1 MGLSVMRSLVPRTAM
16 PGRSRSLHDQLAR
29 GLGYFSIALGTV
41 ELVAPRAVCGA
52 AGLNGYDRL
61 VQAYGAR
68 EVANG
73 VPLLISHDATPWMW
87 GRVAGDAADI
97 ATVIAGT
104 RDQPSRK
111 VDRALWALPA
121 LIGVTAL
128 DLACAVGLTSEKGGP
143 RTARADYR
151 ARSGFPRGLQAARGA
166 ARQLEQPRDTHAPE
180 RADRSQRH
188 EHGKTPG
195 GDSIVGLTEGCF
207 GDKPD

>member
-1 MGLSVMRSLVPRTAM
+1 
-16 PGRSRSLHDQLAR
+16 LHDQLAR
-29 GLGYFSIALGTV
+29 GLGYFSIVLGTV
-41 ELVAPRAVCGA
+41 ELVAPRGVCRA

-68 EVANG
+68 EIANG
-73 VPLLISHDATPWMW
+73 VALLTSHDATPWIW

-111 VDRALWALPA
+111 VERALWALGA

-128 DLACAVGLTSEKGGP
+128 DVVCAVGLTSEKGGP

-151 ARSGFPRGLQAARGA
+151 DRSGFPRGAQAARGA
-166 ARQLEQPRDTHAPE
+166 ARQLERPRDTRAPE
-180 RADRSQRH
+180 RTDGSQQH
-188 EHGKTPG
+188 EDGKTPAAAPSG
-195 GDSIVGLTEGCF
+195 
-207 GDKPD
+207 